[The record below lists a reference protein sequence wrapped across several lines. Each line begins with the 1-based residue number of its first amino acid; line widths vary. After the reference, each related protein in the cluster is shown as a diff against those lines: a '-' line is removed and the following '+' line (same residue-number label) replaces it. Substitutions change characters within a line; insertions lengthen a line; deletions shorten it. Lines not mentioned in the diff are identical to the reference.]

1 MTCFNAGLFYT
12 PKMRYTSDIMA
23 ILQLTLNPEPILRKT
38 IAEVTDIADE
48 ELQRLVSDM
57 RVTMVAA
64 QGIGLAANQVGQDLR
79 IFTIDKTLAEKAGIS
94 DVFINP
100 AIEHISEKMSSME
113 EGCLSVPG
121 KFSDVRRSAEIT
133 VSALD
138 EKGVRFTVKATG
150 LLARVLQ
157 HEIDHLN
164 GMLFID
170 KME

>member
-1 MTCFNAGLFYT
+1 
-12 PKMRYTSDIMA
+12 MA
-23 ILQLTLNPEPILRKT
+23 TILQLTLNPEPILRKRL
-38 IAEVTDIADE
+38 AELSLMDIASPAIQTLIE
-48 ELQRLVSDM
+48 DM

-64 QGIGLAANQVGQDLR
+64 QGIGLAGNQVGKDLQ
-79 IFTIDKTLAEKAGIS
+79 IFTIDRQLAREAKIS

-100 AIEHISEKMSSME
+100 VIEDLSQKLAVME

-121 KFSDVRRSAEIT
+121 KFADVRRPAQIT

-138 EKGVRFTVKATG
+138 GQGEPFRIEAKG

-164 GMLFID
+164 GKLFID
-170 KME
+170 RL

>member
-1 MTCFNAGLFYT
+1 M
-12 PKMRYTSDIMA
+12 P

-38 IAEVTDIADE
+38 IAEVSDISDSE
-48 ELQRLVSDM
+48 VQRLIPDM

-79 IFTIDKTLAEKAGIS
+79 IFTIDKTLAKKAGIS

-100 AIEHISEKMSSME
+100 VIEHISEKISSME

-121 KFSDVRRSAEIT
+121 KFSQVRRPAEIT

-138 EKGVRFTVKATG
+138 EKGTRFSIKASG

-164 GMLFID
+164 GVLFID
-170 KME
+170 KI